1 MKYIGTLTSDARG
14 KLGGVVFTRGRNGT
28 NMKAHAVGLNAASP
42 YRAAQRNSFAFGV
55 PAWQALSFSNQT
67 TWAALAASYTYIN
80 SLAQA
85 YSPTGMQLW
94 MQAYSNAARF
104 STVPP
109 SSAPMS
115 KPSILP
121 IDDVEVLSLAGV
133 LTVTG
138 YSGGIPSPQA
148 FSYSI
153 SRVLSPSINY
163 VKGIGRRQMG
173 TTASG
178 NPSTCTQEYI
188 DAYGAIPNSGDDVAI
203 RFVPCDPTSF
213 ISGTPSLINA
223 EVS

>member
-28 NMKAHAVGLNAASP
+28 NMKAHAVGLNSPSP
-42 YRAAQRNSFAFGV
+42 YRSAQRNTFGYGV
-55 PAWQALSFSNQT
+55 PAWQALSFSDQT

-94 MQAYSNAARF
+94 MQAYSNAVKF
-104 STVPP
+104 GTVPP
-109 SSAPMS
+109 STAPMS

-121 IDDVEVLSLAGV
+121 VDDVEVLSLAGV

-138 YSGGIPSPQA
+138 YSGGVPSPQA
-148 FSYSI
+148 FSYSM
-153 SRVLSPSINY
+153 SRVLSPAINY
-163 VKGIGRRQMG
+163 VKGIGRRQMQ
-173 TTASG
+173 TTAAG
-178 NPSTCTQEYI
+178 NPSDCTLEYTE
-188 DAYGAIPNSGDDVAI
+188 AYGAIPQSGDDLAI
-203 RFVPCDPTSF
+203 RFVPCDPASF